1 MSNQTLQ
8 PPPTKRRTRSKS
20 AQTATSKGSFRRQ
33 TARIDGRRDGAP
45 LIFGW
50 GKHLTRV
57 QKQRI
62 QQRAVFGFFGLVV
75 VAVLFVFVFGWFQQ
89 NVLIPNQAIV
99 TVNSV
104 GVPQSTYQKQ
114 LAYDAQVL
122 WNTLQTEI
130 KQQTADQAAAA
141 KGNAAANTQN
151 QILTSQIQ
159 ANEANYQQSSITQA
173 VITELV
179 EDQLIQQHDK
189 VLEQENHVPV
199 ATLQPSS
206 SAISASLAAF
216 KKAFPGNESYADFLS
231 KNGITEVDVRAAIAV
246 HLRRDA
252 LQKYLAS
259 QIVSPMKQVHLR
271 RIQFN
276 TLADAQRALAQI
288 AKDPNNNTLWSTLAK
303 QDSLD
308 ATTKNTGGDMGWVVN
323 YTGDQGIDNWAYA
336 ANRKVGDLT
345 TPPLKDASGTFD
357 IVQVLAIDPSRAVDA
372 TTLQSA
378 QTDALTQWI
387 GGAKADVNTHITTP
401 DSTMLTA
408 ARNLPILPDLNAQLP
423 SETPP
428 NGVPGAPNG
437 NPQALP

>member
-20 AQTATSKGSFRRQ
+20 AQAAKSQGSFRRQ

-50 GKHLTRV
+50 GTQLTRM

-62 QQRAVFGFFGLVV
+62 QRLAVFSFFGFVV
-75 VAVLFVFVFGWFQQ
+75 VAILFVFIFGWFQQ

-104 GVPQSTYQKQ
+104 GVPQSAYQKQ
-114 LAYDAQVL
+114 LAYDAQDL
-122 WNTLQTEI
+122 WNTLQSEI
-130 KQQTADQAAAA
+130 KQQTVYQAAAA
-141 KGNAAANTQN
+141 KGDKNASAQN

-159 ANEANYQQSSITQA
+159 ANEANYQQTSITQA

-179 EDQLIQQHDK
+179 EDQLIQQHDSM
-189 VLEQENHVPV
+189 LEQQNHVPA

-206 SAISASLAAF
+206 SAISAQLAAF

-231 KNGITEVDVRAAIAV
+231 KNGITENDIRAAVAV
-246 HLRRDA
+246 RLRRDA
-252 LQKYLAS
+252 LQKYLAA

-276 TLADAQRALAQI
+276 TLADAQRALTQI
-288 AKDPNNNTLWSTLAK
+288 AKDPNNATLWSTLAK

-345 TPPLKDASGTFD
+345 NPPLKDATGTYD
-357 IVQVLAIDPSRAVDA
+357 
-372 TTLQSA
+372 
-378 QTDALTQWI
+378 
-387 GGAKADVNTHITTP
+387 
-401 DSTMLTA
+401 
-408 ARNLPILPDLNAQLP
+408 
-423 SETPP
+423 
-428 NGVPGAPNG
+428 
-437 NPQALP
+437 